1 MARTDGIGEFV
12 PIGEQ
17 LATEQ
22 GQIDIINALN
32 INTGI
37 NIANAMLNTKVD
49 VGSSSTAVLSA
60 NSTRRFLFLVND
72 SDENIYVSLGATAVL
87 NEGILLTAGGGA
99 LTLDIASMWLG
110 SITAICL
117 SGTKN
122 LTVSEGSLTP

>member
-12 PIGEQ
+12 PEGEQ

-22 GQIDIINALN
+22 GQQDIIDALN

-37 NIANAMLNTKVD
+37 NIANSMLNTKVD
-49 VGSSSTAVLSA
+49 VGSSSTSVLSL
-60 NSTRRFLFLVND
+60 NLNRRFLFLVND
-72 SDENIYVSLGATAVL
+72 SDENIYVSLSSTAVM

-99 LTLDIASMWLG
+99 LTLDTASMWLG
-110 SITAICL
+110 TVSAICL
-117 SGTKN
+117 SGSKN

>member
-12 PIGEQ
+12 PTGEQ

-22 GQIDIINALN
+22 GQQDIIDALN

-37 NIANAMLNTKVD
+37 NIANSMVNTKVD

-60 NSTRRFLFLVND
+60 NSGRRFLFLVND
-72 SDENIYVSLGATAVL
+72 SDENIYVSLSSTAVL

-110 SITAICL
+110 SVSAICL

-122 LTVSEGSLTP
+122 LTVSEGSLV

>member
-12 PIGEQ
+12 PTGEL

-32 INTGI
+32 VNTGI
-37 NIANAMLNTKVD
+37 NIANVVLNTKVD
-49 VGSSSTAVLSA
+49 VGSSSTSVLGS

-72 SDENIYVSLGATAVL
+72 SDENIYVSLGAIAVM

-99 LTLDIASMWLG
+99 LTLDTASMWLG
-110 SITAICL
+110 TVSAICL
-117 SGTKN
+117 SGSKN

>member
-1 MARTDGIGEFV
+1 MARTDGIGEYV
-12 PIGEQ
+12 PEGEL

-37 NIANAMLNTKVD
+37 NIANVMLNTKVD
-49 VGSSSTAVLSA
+49 IVLVSTSVLST
-60 NSTRRFLFLVND
+60 NSIRRFLFLVND
-72 SDENIYVSLGATAVL
+72 SDENIYVSLSGTAVM

-110 SITAICL
+110 EISAICL

>member
-12 PIGEQ
+12 PDGEL

-22 GQIDIINALN
+22 GQRDIIDALN

-37 NIANAMLNTKVD
+37 NIADAMINSKVS
-49 VGSSSTAVLSA
+49 VGSTSTLVLA
-60 NSTRRFLFLVND
+60 TNLQRRFLFLVND
-72 SDENIYVSLGATAVL
+72 SDEAIYVSLGSAAVM

-110 SITAICL
+110 AIYAICT
-117 SGTKN
+117 SGGKN
-122 LTVSEGSLTP
+122 LTISEGSLTP

>member
-1 MARTDGIGEFV
+1 MARTEGIGEYV
-12 PIGEQ
+12 PDGEQ

-22 GQIDIINALN
+22 GQIDIIAALN

-37 NIANAMLNTKVD
+37 NVANSMVNTKVD
-49 VGSSSTAVLSA
+49 VGLVSTSVLGA

-72 SDENIYVSLGATAVL
+72 SDENIYVSLSSTAVM

-110 SITAICL
+110 AISAICL
-117 SGTKN
+117 SGSKN
-122 LTVSEGSLTP
+122 LTVSEGSLV